1 MLRSFRRL
9 VARFSELRDPEAV
22 IIWNPLMDVLSDYVR
37 LCSLRLLHKE
47 LGHSLARRATVSPK
61 SRAPR
66 PLKFEASFHACLPH
80 NCAASISPA
89 GVLRVLRINHRA
101 ILRPWTWLNHQTVAF
116 ATILGVCPK
125 IFSTASSVATTKFS
139 YLDEGGSLSIRERR
153 DFSSYDY
160 ALILL

>member
-1 MLRSFRRL
+1 MTKKKIYVSLTYHRLVEMLRSFRRL

-22 IIWNPLMDVLSDYVR
+22 IIWNPLMDVLSNYVR

-80 NCAASISPA
+80 NCAVSITRSPA
-89 GVLRVLRINHRA
+89 SPSHKSSSDTTAMNVTQSPDSCVRHD
-101 ILRPWTWLNHQTVAF
+101 TWRLPQN
-116 ATILGVCPK
+116 
-125 IFSTASSVATTKFS
+125 IFDCVVSG
-139 YLDEGGSLSIRERR
+139 D
-153 DFSSYDY
+153 D
-160 ALILL
+160 